1 MIRIHNCHLRSR
13 FDDRVQE
20 LIDLDMGPA
29 AKSKRSYEYLFYGEV
44 PLLSQKTKAED
55 EILRI
60 AEARKLHFNSKE

>member
-1 MIRIHNCHLRSR
+1 
-13 FDDRVQE
+13 
-20 LIDLDMGPA
+20 MGPA